1 MMAKLEAKE
10 IEQRL
15 RSLPGWEYKDS
26 AIHKLF
32 RFKEFMEGIRFINQ
46 VAGTAESMD
55 HHPDIHVNYVRIT
68 FVCTSHDSGGV
79 TERDFKLAQAIE
91 EAYTARSI
99 N

>member
-15 RSLPGWEYKDS
+15 TSLPGWEYKGN
-26 AIHKLF
+26 AIQKLF
-32 RFKEFMEGIRFINQ
+32 RFKEFMEGIHFINQ
-46 VAGTAESMD
+46 IAGTAEAMD
-55 HHPDIHVNYVRIT
+55 HHPDITINYVRIT
-68 FVCTSHDSGGV
+68 FVCTSHDAGGV
-79 TERDFKLAQAIE
+79 TERDFKLALAIE

>member
-1 MMAKLEAKE
+1 MAKLEAKE

-15 RSLPGWEYKDS
+15 RSLPGWEYKDN
-26 AIHKLF
+26 AIQKLF
-32 RFKEFMEGIRFINQ
+32 RFKEFMEGIHFINQ
-46 VAGTAESMD
+46 VAGTAEAMD
-55 HHPDIHVNYVRIT
+55 HHPDITINYVRIT

-79 TERDFKLAQAIE
+79 TERDLKLAHAIE